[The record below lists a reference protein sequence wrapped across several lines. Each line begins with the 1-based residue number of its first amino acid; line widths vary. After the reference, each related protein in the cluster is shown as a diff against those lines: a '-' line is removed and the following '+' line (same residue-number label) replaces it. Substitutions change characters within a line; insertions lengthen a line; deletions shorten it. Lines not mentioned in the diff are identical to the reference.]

1 MNTFITLSRY
11 EFKKLFRKKTVI
23 IIVIFFFAF
32 NILNIIKN
40 YNLYNPFTE
49 EGLSE
54 IGRYGLYT
62 EYKGEISKEKYN
74 DIKENYLDALSLVQS
89 GNYDT
94 EYSPDKYYGGYAYGE
109 AMFKIELY
117 NEVERLISY
126 KEECNTISEKADA
139 LYNKLSDGDVYKTI
153 NGTISEDF
161 KNRRL
166 STITNCNNVTGLL
179 DYKLSSL
186 LTIILALIGT
196 VTIFTADCE
205 SNTLLYLKS
214 AVNGGRFS
222 AMTKLVASVGFTLF
236 ISVIFIL
243 TDFILFT
250 FLLKLDGFSQPIYI
264 LKEFACSPLDVSIGQ
279 YLLILFASRITA
291 TICVCLTIA
300 FISLIFKK
308 TLHSLSLSA
317 LYLAFLMCIKAFITS
332 EGLSINT
339 LNPLSLLL
347 LSEVTTGYSFTDV
360 FGKPI
365 YTYIVFI
372 SAVILASF
380 ITLICI
386 LIKGGRNVK
395 G

>member
-1 MNTFITLSRY
+1 MNTFITLSGY
-11 EFKKLFRKKTVI
+11 EFKKLFRKKAVI
-23 IIVIFFFAF
+23 IIAVFFFAF
-32 NILNIIKN
+32 NIFNITKN

-49 EGLSE
+49 DGLSE
-54 IGRYGLYT
+54 IGRYELYT
-62 EYKGEISKEKYN
+62 AYKGEISEEKYN
-74 DIKENYLDALSLVQS
+74 DIKENYLDALSLIQS

-94 EYSPDKYYGGYAYGE
+94 AYSPNKYYGGYAYGE
-109 AMFKIELY
+109 AMFKIELF

-126 KEECNTISEKADA
+126 KEECIIISEEAHSLSD
-139 LYNKLSDGDVYKTI
+139 KLSDYNIYKTI
-153 NGTISEDF
+153 NSTISEDF
-161 KNRRL
+161 KNRSL
-166 STITNCNNVTGLL
+166 NTITNCSNVTELL

-222 AMTKLVASVGFTLF
+222 AVTKLMASVGFTLY

-250 FLLKLDGFSQPIYI
+250 VLLKLDGFSQPLYI
-264 LKEFACSPLDVSIGQ
+264 LKEFAFSAFDISIGL
-279 YLLILFASRITA
+279 YLLLLFASRIIAVICICFA
-291 TICVCLTIA
+291 TA

-308 TLHSLSLSA
+308 TLPSLFTSA
-317 LYLAFLMCIKAFITS
+317 LYVAFLMYLKAFMTS
-332 EGLSINT
+332 ESININII
-339 LNPLSLLL
+339 NPLSLVLMP
-347 LSEVTTGYSFTDV
+347 EITTDYFYIAP

-365 YTYIVFI
+365 YLYI
-372 SAVILASF
+372 AVISSVIVMWF
-380 ITLICI
+380 IMLICI
-386 LIKGGRNVK
+386 LVKGGRNVK